1 MVWERPTC
9 SFFRQGNKLKARMQ
23 QAIQNKELMLEG
35 VAGIVE
41 GLNPKLIQCKL
52 EAYLSQSHDP
62 KSAKAAKSGKAAKA
76 AKESQAPTAGAPAAA
91 QG

>member
-1 MVWERPTC
+1 VGTANL
-9 SFFRQGNKLKARMQ
+9 FFLPAGNKLKARMH

-52 EAYLSQSHDP
+52 EAYLSQGHDP
-62 KSAKAAKSGKAAKA
+62 KTAKTAKAGKGAAKA
-76 AKESQAPTAGAPAAA
+76 AKESQAPAAGAPAAA